1 MPLFD
6 TSKCLPL
13 LHSNRNGSIRWWAV
27 VTANAIYLPMSFKT
41 LEKNIGKLSG
51 FDVHYKRDGLADCTK
66 QRSSRQHSKDV
77 KCKLRFSLS

>member
-51 FDVHYKRDGLADCTK
+51 FDVHGMALHIAQNNALVVDMQK
-66 QRSSRQHSKDV
+66 
-77 KCKLRFSLS
+77 

>member
-41 LEKNIGKLSG
+41 LKKFLVNFL
-51 FDVHYKRDGLADCTK
+51 GLTFTIKGMALHIAQNNALVDT
-66 QRSSRQHSKDV
+66 
-77 KCKLRFSLS
+77 CKSNYVPIYFFELR